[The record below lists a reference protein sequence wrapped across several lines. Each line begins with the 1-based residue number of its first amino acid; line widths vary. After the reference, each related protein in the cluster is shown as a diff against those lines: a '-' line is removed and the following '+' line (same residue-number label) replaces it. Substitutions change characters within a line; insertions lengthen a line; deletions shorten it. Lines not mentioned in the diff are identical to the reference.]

1 MLRQNEGTL
10 DRDIRIVLAAL
21 LGLLTLF
28 APVGIGWQIVLG
40 MLAILLF
47 VTAASGVCFFYIPL
61 RINTRDGP
69 PKQVA
74 AKK

>member
-47 VTAASGVCFFYIPL
+47 VTAASGVCAPA
-61 RINTRDGP
+61 T
-69 PKQVA
+69 
-74 AKK
+74 